1 MKKVAVFGNAGGGKS
16 TLSKQLAAI
25 TNLPLYVLDKIKY
38 RSGGTEVPD
47 SEYKRTHDEILASD
61 EWVIDGFA
69 SMETLW
75 PRLNAAD
82 TLIYID
88 LPLSLH
94 FWWVTKRFL
103 TGFFVP
109 PDGWP
114 EGSPLLKSSMSS
126 YRNLWLCHKY
136 LTPKYRDYVEQAQ
149 NSKCV
154 YHLKSTEEIAE
165 FLKLIET
172 ETSLKQT

>member
-1 MKKVAVFGNAGGGKS
+1 MKKVAIFGNAGGGKS
-16 TLSKQLAAI
+16 TLSKKLAAM

-47 SEYKRTHDEILASD
+47 SEYKRTHNEILAND
-61 EWVIDGFA
+61 EWVIEGFG

-75 PRLNAAD
+75 SRLNAAD

-88 LPLSLH
+88 LPLPVH
-94 FWWVTKRFL
+94 FWWVTKRLL
-103 TGFFVP
+103 TGFLIP

-114 EGSPLLKSSMSS
+114 EGSPLLKSSMDS

-154 YHLKSTEEIAE
+154 YHLKSTEQIAD
-165 FLKLIET
+165 FLKLIDT
-172 ETSLKQT
+172 L